1 MKHLQDYIIEQAQ
14 VNEGASSKSITFD
27 FTDLENGKETIDSLK
42 DKEGVTVDGDKLTVE
57 ITSDNVDKLGT
68 VQDIL
73 QQFCQ
78 TVRNSQKR
86 SADEQ
91 YAQKTVEFEKKIG
104 ELNDALD
111 EIANP
116 DDKDDKDGK
125 KEGEDEYGNH
135 PDSRCF
141 KGISYKG

>member
-116 DDKDDKDGK
+116 DDKDDNDGK
-125 KEGEDEYGNH
+125 KEGEDE
-135 PDSRCF
+135 
-141 KGISYKG
+141 

>member
-57 ITSDNVDKLGT
+57 ITSDNVDKLGA

-125 KEGEDEYGNH
+125 KEGEDE
-135 PDSRCF
+135 
-141 KGISYKG
+141 

>member
-27 FTDLENGKETIDSLK
+27 FTDLENGKETIESLK
-42 DKEGVTVDGDKLTVE
+42 YKEGVTVDGDKLTVE

-68 VQDIL
+68 VQDVL

-86 SADEQ
+86 SSDEQ

-116 DDKDDKDGK
+116 DDKDDKGGK
-125 KEGEDEYGNH
+125 KEGEDE
-135 PDSRCF
+135 
-141 KGISYKG
+141 

>member
-1 MKHLQDYIIEQAQ
+1 MKHLQDYIIEQSQ

-42 DKEGVTVDGDKLTVE
+42 DKEGVTADGDKLTVE

-125 KEGEDEYGNH
+125 KEGEDE
-135 PDSRCF
+135 
-141 KGISYKG
+141 

>member
-116 DDKDDKDGK
+116 DDKDDKSGK
-125 KEGEDEYGNH
+125 KEGEDE
-135 PDSRCF
+135 
-141 KGISYKG
+141 

>member
-14 VNEGASSKSITFD
+14 VNEGTSSKSITFD

-42 DKEGVTVDGDKLTVE
+42 DKEGVTADGDKLTVE

-91 YAQKTVEFEKKIG
+91 YAQKTVEVEKKIG

-116 DDKDDKDGK
+116 DDKDDKNGK
-125 KEGEDEYGNH
+125 KEGEDE
-135 PDSRCF
+135 
-141 KGISYKG
+141 

>member
-57 ITSDNVDKLGT
+57 ITSDNVDKLDT

-116 DDKDDKDGK
+116 NDNDDKGGK
-125 KEGEDEYGNH
+125 KEGEDE
-135 PDSRCF
+135 
-141 KGISYKG
+141 

>member
-57 ITSDNVDKLGT
+57 ITSDNVGKLGT

-125 KEGEDEYGNH
+125 KEGEDE
-135 PDSRCF
+135 
-141 KGISYKG
+141 

>member
-86 SADEQ
+86 SSDEQ
-91 YAQKTVEFEKKIG
+91 YAQKTVEFEKKID

-116 DDKDDKDGK
+116 DDKDDKGGK
-125 KEGEDEYGNH
+125 KEGEDE
-135 PDSRCF
+135 
-141 KGISYKG
+141 

>member
-27 FTDLENGKETIDSLK
+27 FTDLENGKETIESLK

-68 VQDIL
+68 VQDVL

-86 SADEQ
+86 SSDEQ

-116 DDKDDKDGK
+116 DDKDDKGGK
-125 KEGEDEYGNH
+125 KEGEDE
-135 PDSRCF
+135 
-141 KGISYKG
+141 

>member
-42 DKEGVTVDGDKLTVE
+42 DKEGVTADGDKLTVE

-116 DDKDDKDGK
+116 DDNYDKGGK
-125 KEGEDEYGNH
+125 KEGEDE
-135 PDSRCF
+135 
-141 KGISYKG
+141 

>member
-14 VNEGASSKSITFD
+14 INEGASSKSITFD

-42 DKEGVTVDGDKLTVE
+42 DKEGVTADGDKLTVE

-125 KEGEDEYGNH
+125 KEGEDE
-135 PDSRCF
+135 
-141 KGISYKG
+141 

>member
-42 DKEGVTVDGDKLTVE
+42 DKEGVTADGDKLTVE

-116 DDKDDKDGK
+116 DDNDDKGGK
-125 KEGEDEYGNH
+125 KEGEDE
-135 PDSRCF
+135 
-141 KGISYKG
+141 

>member
-125 KEGEDEYGNH
+125 KEGEDE
-135 PDSRCF
+135 
-141 KGISYKG
+141 

>member
-57 ITSDNVDKLGT
+57 ITSDNVDKLDT

-116 DDKDDKDGK
+116 DDNDDKGGK
-125 KEGEDEYGNH
+125 KEGEDE
-135 PDSRCF
+135 
-141 KGISYKG
+141 

>member
-14 VNEGASSKSITFD
+14 INEGASSKSITFD

-78 TVRNSQKR
+78 SVRNSQKR

-125 KEGEDEYGNH
+125 KEGEDE
-135 PDSRCF
+135 
-141 KGISYKG
+141 

>member
-57 ITSDNVDKLGT
+57 ITSDNVDKLDT

-78 TVRNSQKR
+78 AVRNSQKR

-116 DDKDDKDGK
+116 DDNDDKGGK
-125 KEGEDEYGNH
+125 KEGEDE
-135 PDSRCF
+135 
-141 KGISYKG
+141 

>member
-57 ITSDNVDKLGT
+57 ITSDNVDKLST

-116 DDKDDKDGK
+116 DDKDDNDGK
-125 KEGEDEYGNH
+125 KEGEDE
-135 PDSRCF
+135 
-141 KGISYKG
+141 

>member
-42 DKEGVTVDGDKLTVE
+42 DKEGVTADGDKLTVE

-125 KEGEDEYGNH
+125 KEGEDE
-135 PDSRCF
+135 
-141 KGISYKG
+141 

>member
-57 ITSDNVDKLGT
+57 ITSDNVDKLDT

-91 YAQKTVEFEKKIG
+91 YAQKTVEFEKKID

-125 KEGEDEYGNH
+125 KEGEDE
-135 PDSRCF
+135 
-141 KGISYKG
+141 

>member
-42 DKEGVTVDGDKLTVE
+42 DKEGVTADGDKLTVE

-116 DDKDDKDGK
+116 DDKDDNGGK
-125 KEGEDEYGNH
+125 KEGEDE
-135 PDSRCF
+135 
-141 KGISYKG
+141 